1 MMRVLTSIRL
11 TDTAQAI
18 RICARWL
25 SEGLG
30 LKVLEYR
37 IGNAFTGSIDILAA
51 GAGRVYLVTVNT
63 GRLGDA
69 LLEALT
75 AYRWYL
81 ENREFLGRVYGTEG
95 ISLTGEPV
103 HVLLSNEYP
112 PEIRSILL
120 QGLKVEFRLFKY
132 LVMGSEEAPELYVEE
147 LIPPGRS
154 EETRVPALDEIR
166 SELGIEQAGLSDEEI
181 GDFLAA
187 LRAG

>member
-25 SEGLG
+25 REGLG

-103 HVLLSNEYP
+103 LVLLSNEYP